1 MYIMKPLYTLLIV
14 LMPFIGLSKSES
26 NAISESISASIV
38 VDEINSLDCIDP
50 SLINPDAIC
59 FFIYDP
65 VCGCDNVTYSNSC
78 YAENSG
84 VLSWVNGECSSATVL
99 GCTDET
105 ATNFIS
111 SATTD
116 DGSCTYPEPEGFNV
130 TFSINTANIIVG
142 PNGMYIGGGMF
153 GDAMALPLSDDDGD
167 GIWTVVTYISNGASG
182 NYTLLNSPNNGG
194 DWGAKENIAGLPCAD
209 AANWNDRI
217 LPAIS
222 SDTTL
227 LHCFETC
234 DTDGTCPLI
243 SGCTDESA
251 MNYNP
256 AASEDDGS
264 CEFLVDGESPYC
276 DTQIYHFMNDVEVA
290 SSIFI
295 SVGNNGANSIIIQV
309 ESADADPIDDLV
321 INSATAGYTLGV
333 MSSSNGVLTN
343 TMTWDSDV
351 SLVDINVLWS
361 KQSFGGNWMWSQSNI
376 SINVNDTCDITTPT
390 VVLGCTDPVAS
401 NYNSEATTEDGSCE
415 YEAQASPYCDT
426 QIYHFAIEAEVASSV
441 FLSIGNNGPN
451 SIIIQVESA
460 DADPIDDLI
469 IYSSTAGYALAEL
482 SSNNGLYSNTMTW
495 NSDVNTVDIN
505 VLWSKQSFGGNWQ
518 LSQNN
523 MTINVNDTCDIS
535 ITPSISGC
543 TDATAV
549 NYNPD
554 ANLDD
559 GSCEFCID
567 SDLIDPNAFC
577 FEIYEPVCGCN
588 NVTYNNSCYAEI
600 SGVVNWIAGECSSSN
615 VFGCTD
621 ETASNYNPNAI
632 MDDGSCVA
640 CQELSTINFSVDASY
655 LISAEYDNVLI
666 NGSWDAFGD
675 SNQYWGAWGVTLT
688 DDNMDGIYTGS
699 LSLEPGFYEYV
710 HALSGPADGNSG
722 WGIIGYAPDDCAL
735 GTNPISGD
743 DAPNY
748 YFDAQ
753 CGQVIDLPTI
763 CFGEC
768 SECIGGGLGC
778 TDEAAGN
785 YDPFAT
791 IDDGSCVVCEEPA
804 VINFNIDASGVVIGD
819 YDNVMINGSWDTFGD
834 SGQYWGSWGVTLTD
848 DDMDGIYSGSLELSD
863 PGLYEYVHALSGA
876 ADGWSGWGVIGYAP
890 DNCALGTNPETG
902 DDSPN
907 FYFTAECGEIIDL
920 PVVCF
925 GECND
930 CNTTITTGCTDPLAD
945 NYNPGATEDDGS
957 CSYCGEFQVSILSTQ
972 DVNSYDASDGNIIA
986 TGINGTNNYDI
997 NVFDL
1002 NGVQQNPFALSA
1014 GDYIVTVTD
1023 MTLDCTVE
1031 AEFSIYVLIIDIAG
1045 CTDENA
1051 TNYNPEAA
1059 FDDGSCQYAANPCDI
1074 TPTGLFVDDIIHNRV
1089 VFNWSEPNAA
1099 PSHYMIRYR
1108 EVGTSSWTVMTAGP
1122 VNTNPFNGTSRT
1134 RYFMESATTYE
1145 WNIRARV
1152 LNEDGSTNCQSP
1164 WSSSNQYTTLDACA
1178 NLENLSTSSE
1188 ANWVTLSADAPAEEW
1203 GVWQSKGKVREIGT
1217 NSFRYVNGAADG
1229 SIQVLK
1235 GNFEPSTDY
1244 EWHTKAWCMGN
1255 VDVNGDSDPQYHS
1268 GWGDFS
1274 TFSTQAICDKMP
1286 INLAT
1291 SANGAQTA
1299 ITMNWDTP
1307 ESGQPDH
1314 YFLEL
1319 TNLTTG
1325 QVWAWNDLA
1334 GSSNSKTKFGLTA
1347 GDYSWRIRG
1356 ACGANGTS
1364 WATIFSQ
1371 PVEYTLGA
1379 ARLTNL
1385 SNLKIYPN
1393 PSSDIFNLDFYTDD
1407 QTEIRIYSL
1416 LGEQVYGQTFSANS
1430 SVNTIIDL
1438 SDYAK
1443 GLYKLSVIT
1452 SEGIVNYKLV
1462 KQ

>member
-1 MYIMKPLYTLLIV
+1 MKPLYTLLIV
-14 LMPFIGLSKSES
+14 LMPFIALSKSES
-26 NAISESISASIV
+26 NTISEPISASV
-38 VDEINSLDCIDP
+38 VDDINSQDCIDP

-84 VLSWVNGECSSATVL
+84 VLSWVNGECSSATVF

-105 ATNFIS
+105 ATNFNP

-116 DGSCTYPEPEGFNV
+116 DGSCSYLEPEGFNV
-130 TFSINTANIIVG
+130 TFSINTTNITVG

-153 GDAMALPLSDDDGD
+153 GDAIALPLSDDDGD
-167 GIWTVVTYISNGASG
+167 GIWTGVTYISNGASG

-290 SSIFI
+290 SSILI

-376 SINVNDTCDITTPT
+376 SINVNDSCNITTPT

-460 DADPIDDLI
+460 DADPIDNLI
-469 IYSSTAGYALAEL
+469 IYSSTAGYVLGEL
-482 SSNNGLYSNTMTW
+482 SSNNGMYSNTMTW

-567 SDLIDPNAFC
+567 SDLIDPNVFC

-621 ETASNYNPNAI
+621 ETASNYNPDAI

-640 CQELSTINFSVDASY
+640 CQELATINFSVDASY

-688 DDNMDGIYTGS
+688 DDNMDGVYTGS

-791 IDDGSCVVCEEPA
+791 IDDGSCMVCEEPA
-804 VINFNIDASGVVIGD
+804 VINFNVDASGVVSGD
-819 YDNVMINGSWDTFGD
+819 YDNVLINGSWDTFGD

-863 PGLYEYVHALSGA
+863 QGLYEYVHALSGA

-890 DNCALGTNPETG
+890 DDCALGTNPETG

-907 FYFTAECGEIIDL
+907 FYFTAECGQIIDL

-930 CNTTITTGCTDPLAD
+930 CNTTITTGCTDPVAD

-957 CSYCGEFQVSILSTQ
+957 CFYCGEFQVSILSTQ

-1014 GDYIVTVTD
+1014 GDYIVAVTD

-1059 FDDGSCQYAANPCDI
+1059 FDDGSCQYTENPCDI

-1108 EVGTSSWTVMTAGP
+1108 EVGTSSWTVMTAGS
-1122 VNTNPFNGTSRT
+1122 VNTNLFNGTSRT
-1134 RYFMESATTYE
+1134 RYFMEPATTYE

-1152 LNEDGSTNCQSP
+1152 LNEDGSTKCQSP

-1178 NLENLSTSSE
+1178 NLENLSTSTE

-1217 NSFRYVNGAADG
+1217 NSFRYVNGVADG

-1255 VDVNGDSDPQYHS
+1255 VDTNGDSDPQYHS

-1286 INLAT
+1286 TNLAT

-1299 ITMNWDTP
+1299 ITMTWDTP

-1334 GSSNSKTKFGLTA
+1334 GSSNYKTKFGLTA

-1371 PVEYTLGA
+1371 SVEYTLGA
-1379 ARLTNL
+1379 ARLANL

-1393 PSSDIFNLDFYTDD
+1393 PSFDIFNLDFYTDY

-1416 LGEQVYGQTFSANS
+1416 LGEQVYGQTFSANI

>member
-1 MYIMKPLYTLLIV
+1 MKPLYTLLIV

-26 NAISESISASIV
+26 NTISEPISASVV

-84 VLSWVNGECSSATVL
+84 VLSWVNGECSSATVF

-105 ATNFIS
+105 ATNFNP

-167 GIWTVVTYISNGASG
+167 GIWTGVTYISNGASG

-217 LPAIS
+217 LPAIN

-227 LHCFETC
+227 LHCFATC
-234 DTDGTCPLI
+234 DNDGTCPLI

-469 IYSSTAGYALAEL
+469 IYSSTAGYALGEL
-482 SSNNGLYSNTMTW
+482 SSNNGIYSNTMTW

-621 ETASNYNPNAI
+621 ETASNYNPDAI

-640 CQELSTINFSVDASY
+640 CQELATINFSVDASY

-735 GTNPISGD
+735 GTNPENGD

-804 VINFNIDASGVVIGD
+804 VINFNVDASGVVSGD

-834 SGQYWGSWGVTLTD
+834 SSQYWGSWGVTLTD

-890 DNCALGTNPETG
+890 DDCALGTNPETG

-907 FYFTAECGEIIDL
+907 FYFTAECGQIIDL

-1014 GDYIVTVTD
+1014 GDYIVAVTD

-1059 FDDGSCQYAANPCDI
+1059 FDDGSCQYAENPCDI

-1122 VNTNPFNGTSRT
+1122 VNANPFNGTSRT
-1134 RYFMESATTYE
+1134 RYFMEPATTYE
-1145 WNIRARV
+1145 WSIRARV

-1164 WSSSNQYTTLDACA
+1164 WSASSQYTTLDACA
-1178 NLENLSTSSE
+1178 NLENLSTSTE

-1203 GVWQSKGKVREIGT
+1203 GVWQSKGKMRVVGT

-1229 SIQVLK
+1229 SISVLK
-1235 GNFEPSTDY
+1235 GNFTPSTDY

-1255 VDVNGDSDPQYHS
+1255 VDANGDSDPQYHS

-1286 INLAT
+1286 TNLAT

-1299 ITMNWDTP
+1299 ITMTWDTP

-1347 GDYSWRIRG
+1347 GDYSWKIRG
-1356 ACGANGTS
+1356 ACGTNGTS

-1379 ARLTNL
+1379 ARLAHL
-1385 SNLKIYPN
+1385 SNLNIYPN
-1393 PSSDIFNLDFYTDD
+1393 PSSDIFHLDFYTDT
-1407 QTEIRIYSL
+1407 QTEIRLYSL

-1452 SEGIVNYKLV
+1452 SEGIANYKLV

>member
-1 MYIMKPLYTLLIV
+1 MKPLYTLLIV

-26 NAISESISASIV
+26 NTISEPISASVV

-65 VCGCDNVTYSNSC
+65 VCGCNNVTYSNSC
-78 YAENSG
+78 FAENSG
-84 VLSWVNGECSSATVL
+84 VLSWVNGECSSATVF

-105 ATNFIS
+105 ATNFNA

-116 DGSCTYPEPEGFNV
+116 DGSCTYLEPEGFNV

-167 GIWTVVTYISNGASG
+167 GIWTGVTFISNGASG

-234 DTDGTCPLI
+234 GTDGTCPLI

-276 DTQIYHFMNDVEVA
+276 DTQIYHF
-290 SSIFI
+290 
-295 SVGNNGANSIIIQV
+295 
-309 ESADADPIDDLV
+309 
-321 INSATAGYTLGV
+321 
-333 MSSSNGVLTN
+333 
-343 TMTWDSDV
+343 
-351 SLVDINVLWS
+351 
-361 KQSFGGNWMWSQSNI
+361 
-376 SINVNDTCDITTPT
+376 
-390 VVLGCTDPVAS
+390 
-401 NYNSEATTEDGSCE
+401 
-415 YEAQASPYCDT
+415 
-426 QIYHFAIEAEVASSV
+426 AIEAEVVSSV

-460 DADPIDDLI
+460 DADPVDDLI
-469 IYSSTAGYALAEL
+469 IYSSTAGNTLGEL
-482 SSNNGLYSNTMTW
+482 SSNNGIYSNTMTW

-523 MTINVNDTCDIS
+523 LTINVNDTCDIS

-567 SDLIDPNAFC
+567 SDLIDSNAFC
-577 FEIYEPVCGCN
+577 IEIYEPVCGCN
-588 NVTYNNSCYAEI
+588 NVTFNNSCYAEI

-621 ETASNYNPNAI
+621 ETASNYNPDAI

-640 CQELSTINFSVDASY
+640 CQELTTINFSVDASY
-655 LISAEYDNVLI
+655 LISAEYDNVLV

-753 CGQVIDLPTI
+753 CGQVIDLP
-763 CFGEC
+763 
-768 SECIGGGLGC
+768 
-778 TDEAAGN
+778 
-785 YDPFAT
+785 
-791 IDDGSCVVCEEPA
+791 
-804 VINFNIDASGVVIGD
+804 
-819 YDNVMINGSWDTFGD
+819 
-834 SGQYWGSWGVTLTD
+834 
-848 DDMDGIYSGSLELSD
+848 
-863 PGLYEYVHALSGA
+863 
-876 ADGWSGWGVIGYAP
+876 
-890 DNCALGTNPETG
+890 
-902 DDSPN
+902 
-907 FYFTAECGEIIDL
+907 II
-920 PVVCF
+920 CF

-930 CNTTITTGCTDPLAD
+930 CSVIITTGCMDPSAD

-957 CSYCGEFQVSILSTQ
+957 CTYCEEFQVSILSTQ
-972 DVNSYDASDGNIIA
+972 DVYFEGSSDGYVIA
-986 TGINGTNNYDI
+986 TGVNGTNDYNI
-997 NVFDL
+997 IVFDL
-1002 NGVQQNPFALSA
+1002 NGTQQNPFALSA
-1014 GDYIVTVTD
+1014 GVYIVSVTD
-1023 MTLDCTVE
+1023 MISGCTSE
-1031 AEFSIYVLIIDIAG
+1031 AQFSINELFSNIPG
-1045 CTDENA
+1045 CTDSLAN
-1051 TNYNPEAA
+1051 NFNPEANIDNGDCDYCLNFLNSLNDIVDYSCDDSQEFDTINTIIENNPNTGSPHINLPNEICYTISPPSSGPHRSSWAKWGEYEYLPPQRWLHNLEHGGIA
-1059 FDDGSCQYAANPCDI
+1059 FLYHPCAEQSVIDSLRNIACSMPDDETGAFRWVLTPYPNLPSKISIVAWEWSYSKNSVDSDEIFTFILEHYRQAPEDFPHDGSYNDLYIGKCSELIGCTDQDAENDNPIAVVDDGSCIEEHYHVCENEI
-1074 TPTGLFVDDIIHNRV
+1074 EGLFVNNIIHNRV
-1089 VFNWSEPNAA
+1089 VFNWDSPEEN

-1108 EVGTSSWTVMTAGP
+1108 PVGTSSWTVMSAGP
-1122 VNTNPFNGTSRT
+1122 VNSNEFNGTSRT
-1134 RYFMESATTYE
+1134 RYFMQPGTTYE
-1145 WNIRARV
+1145 WNIRA
-1152 LNEDGSTNCQSP
+1152 
-1164 WSSSNQYTTLDACA
+1164 
-1178 NLENLSTSSE
+1178 
-1188 ANWVTLSADAPAEEW
+1188 
-1203 GVWQSKGKVREIGT
+1203 
-1217 NSFRYVNGAADG
+1217 
-1229 SIQVLK
+1229 
-1235 GNFEPSTDY
+1235 
-1244 EWHTKAWCMGN
+1244 
-1255 VDVNGDSDPQYHS
+1255 
-1268 GWGDFS
+1268 
-1274 TFSTQAICDKMP
+1274 
-1286 INLAT
+1286 
-1291 SANGAQTA
+1291 
-1299 ITMNWDTP
+1299 
-1307 ESGQPDH
+1307 
-1314 YFLEL
+1314 
-1319 TNLTTG
+1319 
-1325 QVWAWNDLA
+1325 
-1334 GSSNSKTKFGLTA
+1334 
-1347 GDYSWRIRG
+1347 
-1356 ACGANGTS
+1356 
-1364 WATIFSQ
+1364 
-1371 PVEYTLGA
+1371 
-1379 ARLTNL
+1379 
-1385 SNLKIYPN
+1385 
-1393 PSSDIFNLDFYTDD
+1393 
-1407 QTEIRIYSL
+1407 
-1416 LGEQVYGQTFSANS
+1416 
-1430 SVNTIIDL
+1430 
-1438 SDYAK
+1438 
-1443 GLYKLSVIT
+1443 
-1452 SEGIVNYKLV
+1452 
-1462 KQ
+1462 